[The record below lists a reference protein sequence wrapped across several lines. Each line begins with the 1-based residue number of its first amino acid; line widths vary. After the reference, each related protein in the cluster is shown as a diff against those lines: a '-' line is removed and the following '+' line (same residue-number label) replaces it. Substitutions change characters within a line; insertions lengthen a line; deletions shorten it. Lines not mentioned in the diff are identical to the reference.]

1 MRFLAALTLLLLAA
15 GAQANGAMGLGLEM
29 FDLRYWF
36 AYVAAMVVLEAWLI
50 GRWLKLGWPAS
61 LGVSLLAN
69 FFTGVFCGGMGL
81 CAPVLHGSFVG
92 SQVNPNPFMNA
103 VVLLTGLALPS
114 AYVESY
120 LWRRAAIGPG
130 HWPVIKRCLL
140 VHALTV
146 PLGLA
151 ILLIPERPY
160 RGAELTTQWHRRMRL
175 GQIERALGT
184 FVIDRNMI
192 PASPE
197 PAKLIQ
203 EISPYLDPELSRD
216 ELELALYEPRFSRF
230 SMGDTRK
237 EPLEI
242 NRALLGRK
250 IPAPAYVSDP
260 QWTWFIRSREVGIG
274 YRWGIA
280 IYPSD
285 GAVKFTRDWKQL
297 GYE

>member
-1 MRFLAALTLLLLAA
+1 MRFLAALVLLLLAA

-69 FFTGVFCGGMGL
+69 FFTGVFCGGMRL
-81 CAPVLHGSFVG
+81 CAPFLHMSFVG
-92 SQVNPNPFMNA
+92 SQINPNPFMNA

-120 LWRRAAIGPG
+120 LWRRASIGPG

-160 RGAELTTQWHRRMRL
+160 RGAELTTQWHRRMHLRHVAS
-175 GQIERALGT
+175 ALGAA
-184 FVIDRNMI
+184 VADRNAI
-192 PASPE
+192 PAESD

-203 EISPYLDPELSRD
+203 DISTYIDEVSPD

-230 SMGDTRK
+230 SMGETRM

-250 IPAPAYVSDP
+250 IPAQADGSEPK
-260 QWTWFIRSREVGIG
+260 WTWFIRSRDVGIG

-285 GAVKFTRDWKQL
+285 GGVEFTRDRKRL

>member
-1 MRFLAALTLLLLAA
+1 MRILAAFTLLLLAA

-50 GRWLKLGWPAS
+50 GRWLKLGWLAS
-61 LGVSLLAN
+61 LAVSILAN
-69 FFTGVFCGGMGL
+69 FLTGVLCGGMG
-81 CAPVLHGSFVG
+81 CFAPLLHGSYVG
-92 SQVNPNPFMNA
+92 SQTNPNPFMNA
-103 VVLLTGLALPS
+103 VVLLSGLALPS

-120 LWRRAAIGPG
+120 LWRRAVKSPD
-130 HWPVIKRCLL
+130 HWPVIKRCLV

-160 RGAELTTQWHRRMRL
+160 RGAELTTQWHRRMHLRHVA
-175 GQIERALGT
+175 RALAEA
-184 FVIDRNMI
+184 VADRNAI
-192 PASPE
+192 PAESD

-203 EISPYLDPELSRD
+203 DISTYIDSEVSRD

-230 SMGDTRK
+230 SMGESRK

-242 NRALLGRK
+242 NRALLGLK
-250 IPAPAYVSDP
+250 IPPQSDGSEP
-260 QWTWFIRSREVGIG
+260 KWTWFIRSRDVGIG

-280 IYPSD
+280 IDVGY
-285 GAVKFTRDWKQL
+285 GEVKLTRDRKEL